1 MARDVPPKTPPQS
14 PPHLPPPASAGAIVR
29 LAVRIV
35 VALVIGIFAVALAL
49 AGGMVHYSEGAL
61 LGLAAIFFL
70 VYALRA
76 RPERS
81 AARALGAPGADDG
94 LAASAVAEQTAEKNA
109 SDSAARFEAVVEAH
123 RAELAHVP
131 PPERHQALLAF
142 WRGELKARAMHYLD
156 MIDQRPEIGDQ
167 VAQLHIKALMHAY
180 LAGYLAG
187 RGWAGREEAQQQAA
201 TVANAVC
208 EALRGHGLNLDAFAF
223 DLEKVIARS
232 LGEIVAMGVKDGEE
246 QKRDNRVQIIDKR

>member
-1 MARDVPPKTPPQS
+1 MAGDVPSDSEPKAPPEV
-14 PPHLPPPASAGAIVR
+14 PASAGAIVR

-35 VALVIGIFAVALAL
+35 LALVLGIFAVALVS
-49 AGGMVHYSEGAL
+49 AGGTAHYIEGAL

-70 VYALRA
+70 LYALRA
-76 RPERS
+76 RPEKTK
-81 AARALGAPGADDG
+81 AQALGAPGADDG
-94 LAASAVAEQTAEKNA
+94 LAASAVAEQTAEKDA

-131 PPERHQALLAF
+131 PPERHKALLAY

-156 MIDQRPEIGDQ
+156 MVDQRPEIGDQ

-187 RGWAGREEAQQQAA
+187 RGWAAREEAQQQAA
-201 TVANAVC
+201 TVANALC
-208 EALRGHGLNLDAFAF
+208 DALRGLGLNLDVFAF
-223 DLEKVIARS
+223 SLEKVVARA
-232 LGEIVAMGVKDGEE
+232 LGEIVAMGVQDGEE
-246 QKRDNRVQIIDKR
+246 KR

>member
-1 MARDVPPKTPPQS
+1 MRLS
-14 PPHLPPPASAGAIVR
+14 VR
-29 LAVRIV
+29 VV
-35 VALVIGIFAVALAL
+35 VALVVGIFAVALAL
-49 AGGMVHYSEGAL
+49 AGGTVHYIEGAL
-61 LGLAAIFFL
+61 LGAAAIFFL

-76 RPERS
+76 RPEKTR
-81 AARALGAPGADDG
+81 AQALGAPGADDG
-94 LAASAVAEQTAEKNA
+94 LAASAVAGQTAEKNA

-123 RAELAHVP
+123 RTELAHVP
-131 PPERHQALLAF
+131 PPERHKALLAF

-156 MIDQRPEIGDQ
+156 MVDQRPEIGDQ

-187 RGWAGREEAQQQAA
+187 RGWAAREEAQQQAA

-223 DLEKVIARS
+223 DLEKVIARA

-246 QKRDNRVQIIDKR
+246 QRIDKRK